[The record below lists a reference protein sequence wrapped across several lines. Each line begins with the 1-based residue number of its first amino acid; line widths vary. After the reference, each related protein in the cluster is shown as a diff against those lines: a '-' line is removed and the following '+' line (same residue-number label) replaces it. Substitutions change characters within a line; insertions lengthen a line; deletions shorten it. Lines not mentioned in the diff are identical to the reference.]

1 MENYDCYANG
11 VKSSFLKTLQ
21 IREYGEGIGFHVWY
35 QKNQSDVVYIKC
47 SSGSHVE
54 TAISWMGITV
64 ETLIKGAKRLVGKVK
79 EKDLVSL
86 PPNITIRRT
95 RGT

>member
-54 TAISWMGITV
+54 TAIS
-64 ETLIKGAKRLVGKVK
+64 
-79 EKDLVSL
+79 
-86 PPNITIRRT
+86 
-95 RGT
+95 